1 MSNNIFTE
9 IKVHYNSLTRTEKKI
24 CDALMEDPKAFM
36 GCSMAELSKKYD
48 VSQGSIN
55 NFAKKFSCSG
65 FSALKLRIAT
75 DLYAH
80 NERIFSAIDSTKGI
94 KNAMELKIEE
104 NITAFKNTLQVND
117 EEQFKIAV
125 DKILGAEKI
134 EIYGVFHSGI
144 AARDFCYQLMQLGIP
159 ASYISDT
166 LMGFVAAATL
176 TSRGLLIA
184 VSSTGRTKEII
195 ESAQIAKENGVPI
208 ICITT
213 DKNSPLAKLS
223 DAVLIATVSNTT
235 ISDRQNEIRL
245 SQLLVID
252 TICSYIRSVIDTEG
266 KEHYY
271 KLVDIIGSHSIK
283 D

>member
-1 MSNNIFTE
+1 MADNIFAK
-9 IKVHYNSLTRTEKKI
+9 IKAEYNFLTRTEKKI
-24 CDALMEDPKAFM
+24 CDFLLSDPKSFT
-36 GCSMAELSKKYD
+36 GCSMAEVSDKCE

-55 NFAKKFSCSG
+55 NFAKKFCGDG
-65 FSALKLRIAT
+65 FSALKLQVAS

-80 NERIFSAIDSTKGI
+80 SETVFSAIDSKKGV
-94 KNAMELKIEE
+94 KDAMELKIKE
-104 NITAFKNTLQVND
+104 NITAFQNTLMVND

-125 DKILGAEKI
+125 DKIMAAEKI
-134 EIYGVFHSGI
+134 EIYGAFHSGI

-176 TSRGLLIA
+176 TPKGLLIA

-195 ESAQIAKENGVPI
+195 EAAQIAKENGVSVI
-208 ICITT
+208 SITT
-213 DKNSPLAKLS
+213 NKNSPLAKLS
-223 DAVLIATVSNTT
+223 DAVLITTVSNTT
-235 ISDRQNEIRL
+235 ISDQQNEIRL

-271 KLVDIIGSHSIK
+271 KLVDVIGSHAIK

>member
-1 MSNNIFTE
+1 
-9 IKVHYNSLTRTEKKI
+9 
-24 CDALMEDPKAFM
+24 M
-36 GCSMAELSKKYD
+36 GCSMAEISHKCE

-55 NFAKKFSCSG
+55 NFAKKFCSGG
-65 FSALKLRIAT
+65 FSAFKLQIASN
-75 DLYAH
+75 LYAH
-80 NERIFSAIDSTKGI
+80 SEVVFSAIDSKKGI
-94 KNAMELKIEE
+94 KDAMELKIKE
-104 NITAFKNTLQVND
+104 NITAFQNTLMVND

-125 DKILGAEKI
+125 DKIMSAEKI
-134 EIYGVFHSGI
+134 EIYGAFHSGI

-176 TSRGLLIA
+176 PTNGLLIA

-195 ESAQIAKENGVPI
+195 EAAQIAKGNGVPI
-208 ICITT
+208 ISITS
-213 DKNSPLAKLS
+213 KNSPLAKIS
-223 DAVLIATVSNTT
+223 DAVLITTVSNTT

-271 KLVDIIGSHSIK
+271 KLVDVIGSHAIK